1 MQEFHMF
8 KASLNHIVRLHFQK
22 NIVLGYRLQQSFWLI
37 KPLTPLYYQE
47 QSLMWTFLLD
57 ALFHSPKQQTFSTR
71 HLQLYV
77 KQNKNHL
84 NLDLKQKPPLST
96 TPKYSF
102 PLVTLSVGQGV
113 LKPGAW
119 LSDFISLSSNPIAI
133 NPSLSNFISS
143 MILDPCFALSVHLI
157 ICFPNPSDSSTGSST
172 YGVQNNEMGLG
183 GNHWIKTTCVS
194 KPQSLKPS
202 YIKVFA
208 CLLVFIQDLCFI
220 KCLCG

>member
-1 MQEFHMF
+1 MPYFI
-8 KASLNHIVRLHFQK
+8 A
-22 NIVLGYRLQQSFWLI
+22 
-37 KPLTPLYYQE
+37 
-47 QSLMWTFLLD
+47 
-57 ALFHSPKQQTFSTR
+57 PKQQTFSTR

-84 NLDLKQKPPLST
+84 NLDLKQKPPPFHHSQIQLSSG
-96 TPKYSF
+96 YS
-102 PLVTLSVGQGV
+102 LCRSGIV

-119 LSDFISLSSNPIAI
+119 VSDFISLSSNPIAI

-143 MILDPCFALSVHLI
+143 MILDPFFALSVHLI

-208 CLLVFIQDLCFI
+208 CLLVFIQGLCFI
-220 KCLCG
+220 KCLCC